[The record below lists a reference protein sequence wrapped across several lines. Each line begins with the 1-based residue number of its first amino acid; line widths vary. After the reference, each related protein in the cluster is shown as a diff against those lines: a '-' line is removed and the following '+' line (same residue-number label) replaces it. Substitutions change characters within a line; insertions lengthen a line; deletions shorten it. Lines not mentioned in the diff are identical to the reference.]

1 MGRDDHKNNKNNY
14 LAQTP
19 KNLKSDGIDVE
30 FSNEFADADD
40 KEAQARSRAADKR
53 AHKK

>member
-1 MGRDDHKNNKNNY
+1 MRRDDYKNNKNNY

-30 FSNEFADADD
+30 FTNEFADVDD
-40 KEAQARSRAADKR
+40 KKAQARSRAADKR